1 VFVVGRRCLSTKI
14 GTSPDV
20 SQVFVP
26 YTTQTQHGYDRRVHA
41 RHRKR
46 HLGHR
51 TGWLRAAVL
60 GANDGIV
67 STASIIVGVAAASS
81 TRAAVVTAGV
91 AGLVAG
97 AASMAAGEYVSV
109 SSQADAE
116 RADLAVEDAELRAD
130 PVGEREEL
138 AAIYRHRGLTPALA
152 AQVSDQLSQRDDVL
166 AVHARDE
173 LGMTALSHA
182 RPFQAAGASAGSFTA
197 GAALPLLA
205 VIVSPASMRI
215 AFTMAATAVAL
226 VATGWA
232 GARLGG
238 APPLRG
244 ALRVVVWG
252 IGAMLLTMLVGRAV
266 GTAV

>member
-1 VFVVGRRCLSTKI
+1 VLRR
-14 GTSPDV
+14 
-20 SQVFVP
+20 
-26 YTTQTQHGYDRRVHA
+26 
-41 RHRKR
+41 RHPER

-67 STASIIVGVAAASS
+67 STAAIIVGVASADS
-81 TRAAVVTAGV
+81 TRAAILTAGV

-116 RADLAVEDAELRAD
+116 RADLVLEQAELRAD
-130 PVGEREEL
+130 PVGEQAEL
-138 AAIYRHRGLTPALA
+138 AAIYRGRGLSDRLA
-152 AQVSDQLSQRDDVL
+152 IEVAAELSARPDVL
-166 AVHARDE
+166 EVHARDE
-173 LGMTALSHA
+173 LGMTELSHA
-182 RPFQAAGASAGSFTA
+182 HPLQAAGASAASFTV

-205 VIVSPASMRI
+205 VILAPASGRI
-215 AFTMAATAVAL
+215 AITMAATIVAL
-226 VATGWA
+226 AVTGWA

-238 APPLRG
+238 AKPLRG
-244 ALRVVVWG
+244 TIRVVVWG
-252 IGAMLLTMLVGRAV
+252 IAAMLLTMAVGRLV

>member
-1 VFVVGRRCLSTKI
+1 MT
-14 GTSPDV
+14 DV
-20 SQVFVP
+20 ALRQE
-26 YTTQTQHGYDRRVHA
+26 
-41 RHRKR
+41 R

-67 STASIIVGVAAASS
+67 SVAAIIVGVAAAQSGRS
-81 TRAAVVTAGV
+81 AIITAGI

-116 RADLAVEDAELRAD
+116 RADLRLERRELLDD
-130 PVGEREEL
+130 PVGERAEL
-138 AAIYRHRGLTPALA
+138 AAIYRARGLSAHLA
-152 AQVSDQLSQRDDVL
+152 AEVATELSSRDDVL

-182 RPFQAAGASAGSFTA
+182 RPLQAAAASSASFTA

-205 VIVSPASMRI
+205 VVLAPSSLRI
-215 AFTMAATAVAL
+215 EVTMAATLLAL
-226 VATGWA
+226 ALTGWA
-232 GARLGG
+232 GARMGG
-238 APPLRG
+238 APPARG
-244 ALRVVVWG
+244 TLRVVLWG
-252 IGAMLLTMLVGRAV
+252 IAAMVLTMVVGRAV